1 MASLNRFRWAGCV
14 ELAPLNTRT
23 VMLWVLVA
31 LAPGFAL
38 ACHFYGARYLVNLA
52 GAGVLALATE
62 ALLLRL
68 RGRPLRPA
76 LVDGSAL
83 VTAALLVLAL
93 PPTVPW
99 YVLVIG
105 VVAALGLG
113 KHVYGGL
120 GNNPFNPAIVGY
132 AIVLLSFPAALAT
145 WPTNTDALSGAT
157 ALTTFKYRE
166 GLTVADVWRAD
177 LGFGTLGGNPA
188 EWLNIAFLAG
198 GLVLAARRLLAWRV
212 PVALLA
218 TLGVLALAGYDQGSS
233 SSLGSP
239 LYHWFSGAT
248 MLGAWF
254 FATDPV
260 THPSSPRGQIL
271 FGCLVGSVTF
281 AIRAF
286 GAYPDGIA
294 FGILLGN
301 GCSAWLDRPR
311 HPRSR
316 QE

>member
-1 MASLNRFRWAGCV
+1 MAALTTGVLR
-14 ELAPLNTRT
+14 TRG
-23 VMLWVLVA
+23 VMLWVLAA
-31 LAPGFAL
+31 LAPGFVVAS
-38 ACHFYGARYLVNLA
+38 HFYGPRYLVNVV

-68 RGRPLRPA
+68 RGRPLQPP
-76 LVDGSAL
+76 LLDGSAL
-83 VTAALLVLAL
+83 VTATLLVLAL

-99 YVLVIG
+99 YVLAIA
-105 VVAALGLG
+105 VVAALALG

-132 AIVLLSFPAALAT
+132 TIVLLSFPAALAA
-145 WPTNTDALSGAT
+145 WPTSTDALSGAT
-157 ALTTFKYRE
+157 ALTTFKFRE
-166 GLTVADVWRAD
+166 GLTVADVWRTD

-198 GLVLAARRLLAWRV
+198 GLALAARRLVAWRV

-218 TLGVLALAGYDQGSS
+218 TLGLLALAGYDQGSS
-233 SSLGSP
+233 KSLGSP
-239 LYHWFSGAT
+239 FYHWFSGST

-260 THPSSPRGQIL
+260 THPASPRGQIL

-286 GAYPDGIA
+286 GAYPDGLA

-301 GCSAWLDRPR
+301 GCSAWLDRP
-311 HPRSR
+311 HNPRSTER
-316 QE
+316 

>member
-1 MASLNRFRWAGCV
+1 M
-14 ELAPLNTRT
+14 APLTNRVLRTRS
-23 VMLWVLVA
+23 VMIRVLAA

-38 ACHFYGARYLVNLA
+38 ASYFYGSRYLVNLL
-52 GAGVLALATE
+52 GAVALALATE
-62 ALLLRL
+62 AVLLRL
-68 RGRPLRPA
+68 RKRPLQPA
-76 LVDGSAL
+76 VLDGSAL
-83 VTAALLVLAL
+83 VTATLVVLAL

-99 YVLVIG
+99 YVLAIA

-132 AIVLLSFPAALAT
+132 AIVLLSFPAALAA
-145 WPTNTDALSGAT
+145 WPASTDALSGAT

-177 LGFGTLGGNPA
+177 LGFGTLGGHPA
-188 EWLNIAFLAG
+188 EWLNVAFLAG
-198 GLVLAARRLLAWRV
+198 GLALAARRLLAWRV

-233 SSLGSP
+233 KSLGSP

-260 THPSSPRGQIL
+260 THPASHRGQIL
-271 FGCLVGSVTF
+271 FGCLVGTVTF

-311 HPRSR
+311 HPRSTE
-316 QE
+316 Q